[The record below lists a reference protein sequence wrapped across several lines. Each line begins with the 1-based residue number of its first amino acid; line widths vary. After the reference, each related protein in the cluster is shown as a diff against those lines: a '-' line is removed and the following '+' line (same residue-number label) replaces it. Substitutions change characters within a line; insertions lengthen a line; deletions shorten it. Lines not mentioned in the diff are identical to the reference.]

1 MKCTV
6 HANPDRQTHHA
17 LPPPHP
23 LNTPLDIALIGVGG
37 VGQIHLAAIASLT
50 QEGRARLVAVADPSV
65 DRLPEAKAALT
76 AQGVRWYRRYEEL
89 LDEEKTLDVV
99 TIATPIPY
107 HFEMARACIR
117 RGLFVNLEKPP
128 VPCLHQLE
136 TLIED
141 DRAQRVSV
149 GFQMIGSPPVQQLK
163 QLAMAGEFGEIREIR
178 AAGCWPRS
186 DAYYERASW
195 AGKMHLGG
203 EPVFDGP
210 ATNALAHVLH
220 SIMYLAG
227 QEAGSFEVPVSVQG
241 ELYRARPIQSY
252 DVACLR
258 GRLRSGALFAVALTH
273 ATEREFPFQI
283 EVHGDRGWARLSANG
298 TRLETSGGLCMDDPE
313 SFADG
318 FARYYRRFFEG
329 AVENGQRADTRLGD
343 ARGYVVAT
351 NAMLLSSG
359 GVHTIGKPW
368 ACTYG
373 EGANGGYAVTG
384 LHETMKAFLATGK
397 LFSELS
403 VPWAVATGPIDAEGI
418 SAERCARWLRA
429 SDADADAMAP

>member
-1 MKCTV
+1 M
-6 HANPDRQTHHA
+6 
-17 LPPPHP
+17 
-23 LNTPLDIALIGVGG
+23 ALIGVGG
-37 VGQIHLAAIASLT
+37 IGQIHLAAITSLAK
-50 QEGRARLVAVADPSV
+50 EGRARLVAVADPSV

-76 AQGVRWYRRYEEL
+76 AQGVRWHRRYEDL
-89 LDEEKTLDVV
+89 LEEEKTLDAV
-99 TIATPIPY
+99 TVATPIPC
-107 HFEMARACIR
+107 HFDMARACIR
-117 RGLFVNLEKPP
+117 RGLLVNLEKPP
-128 VPCLHQLE
+128 VPFLHQLE

-141 DRAQRVSV
+141 DPAQRVSV
-149 GFQMIGSPPVQQLK
+149 GFQMIGSPPIQQLK
-163 QLAMAGEFGEIREIR
+163 QLAVAGEFGEIREIR
-178 AAGCWPRS
+178 AAGGWPRS
-186 DAYYERASW
+186 HTYYERASW

-227 QEAGSFEVPVSVQG
+227 REAGSFEVPVNVQG

-258 GRLRSGALFAVALTH
+258 GRLGSGALFAAALTH

-283 EVHGDRGWARLSANG
+283 EVHGDKGWARLSANG

-318 FARYYRRFFEG
+318 FARYYRRFFDSAAG
-329 AVENGQRADTRLGD
+329 DDQRADTRLRD
-343 ARGYVVAT
+343 ARGYVLAT

-359 GVHTIGKPW
+359 GVHAIGEPW
-368 ACTYG
+368 ACPYG
-373 EGANGGYAVTG
+373 EGATGGYAVTG
-384 LHETMKAFLATGK
+384 LHETLKEFLATGK

-403 VPWAVATGPIDAEGI
+403 VPWAVATEPIDAENI
-418 SAERCARWLRA
+418 SAEACTRWLLA
-429 SDADADAMAP
+429 GDADADPMAS